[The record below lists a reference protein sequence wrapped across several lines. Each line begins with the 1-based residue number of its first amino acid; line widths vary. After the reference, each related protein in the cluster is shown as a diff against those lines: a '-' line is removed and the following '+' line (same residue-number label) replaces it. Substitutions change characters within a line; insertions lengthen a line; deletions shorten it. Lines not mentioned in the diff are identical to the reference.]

1 MDAGISSAT
10 ISPVR
15 LVGLR
20 KVYRRHAAL
29 AGVDGEL
36 AAGQVSVLM
45 GPNGAGKS
53 TLLGIL
59 STLARPTGGEVF
71 FGSWSH
77 AQAERSLR
85 QTIGFLGHAPLLY
98 PDLSA
103 RENLMFFGR
112 LYRLA
117 ALPAR
122 VEAWLART
130 GMLAAADR
138 PVRQLSRGM
147 AQRVALGRAL
157 LHRPAL
163 LLLDEPFTALD
174 RGGVALLREVIRA
187 LRAAGGRWC
196 WRPMTPRRWG
206 ASATNS
212 GCSSGD
218 ASWRDAAAPTSR
230 GARCSTATT
239 RRWARRSGAGHC
251 PRRPR
256 PRGTIQRAPDDR
268 GKEWTPHGSEG

>member
-1 MDAGISSAT
+1 MDAAISSAT

-59 STLARPTGGEVF
+59 STLARPTAGDVF
-71 FGSWSH
+71 FGPWSH
-77 AQAERSLR
+77 AQAERGVR
-85 QTIGFLGHAPLLY
+85 HTIGFLGHAPLLY
-98 PDLSA
+98 RDLSA

-117 ALPAR
+117 GLPAR

-130 GMLAAADR
+130 GLLGAADR

-157 LHRPAL
+157 LHRPEL

-174 RGGVALLREVIRA
+174 RGGVALLREVIGA
-187 LRAAGGRWC
+187 LRAAGRTVVLATHDAEAVGNLCDQLWVLKRGRVV
-196 WRPMTPRRWG
+196 
-206 ASATNS
+206 
-212 GCSSGD
+212 
-218 ASWRDAAAPTSR
+218 
-230 GARCSTATT
+230 
-239 RRWARRSGAGHC
+239 ARRSGANLAGSALLDCYHEAVGE
-251 PRRPR
+251 PLGGGPL
-256 PRGTIQRAPDDR
+256 PAPAEPLVDAAA
-268 GKEWTPHGSEG
+268 GVGGQGEGVDASWI